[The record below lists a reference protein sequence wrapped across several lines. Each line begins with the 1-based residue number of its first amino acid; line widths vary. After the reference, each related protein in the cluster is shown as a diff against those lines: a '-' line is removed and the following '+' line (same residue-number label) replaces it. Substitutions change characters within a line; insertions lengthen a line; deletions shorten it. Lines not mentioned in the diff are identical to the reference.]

1 MADALLSIQLI
12 VRNEETLLPFCL
24 DSVKSIADE
33 IVVVDTGSTDRSVE
47 IARSYGAKVILS
59 TWNDD
64 FSYARNLGLAHTQ
77 AQWIFYIDADE
88 VLTEGK
94 ELLRERLAAT
104 NAEAFWVTVENV
116 LGRLPEERLQHR
128 MIRLFRNNPFY
139 RFRQRIHEQIIPSIL
154 ERCTPERLEVSD
166 LKLTHLG
173 YFAEVKNQSEK
184 RARRILAS
192 MLNES
197 DQDPFV
203 LYNLGIAKEQRGD
216 TQEALKDLLSAKI
229 NAPAAAAYRPGLIRD
244 IAKLYLTHDRPDEA
258 ARMLNEE
265 CGNYRDYPDLYFLLG
280 RSYRLQGLY
289 PEALQ
294 AFQKAAGCQPSS
306 APYAIE
312 TGTATFRAYTELGEL
327 LAKLGNYESAK
338 TCYEKALEYHAG
350 YMPALL
356 GWTAALDAL
365 NVSADIIAAGLQQL
379 LAKLPDRAKKYA
391 QAMIHLG
398 RYEELIAAR
407 KDELDPAEPQLEY
420 LTALAHLH
428 LKQYDQAILIL
439 QNQSTTVLPDRR
451 TEISQMLALATWSR
465 GSALGYEFYWELDA
479 GVSRLYRS
487 LERRLWQR
495 PVEAM
500 EAADAAMLQ
509 LAREMIGKAVQTGL
523 LDTASGL
530 VRSDPA
536 LLMHAAKC
544 LYRSGYVQLAAD
556 LFIHLLEKDILDA
569 EATAC
574 LAEILYDRAHYG
586 QAAALFEQAI
596 PGNGDA
602 ARIGAALSYLQTSRR
617 VLQQALEYTPDSS
630 LLKGELQKTATGIE
644 LLSKIDWRTEWTPAQ
659 RRSAGVLTPDFLMHD
674 RER

>member
-1 MADALLSIQLI
+1 MTDALLSIQLI

-24 DSVKSIADE
+24 DSVKTIADE

-47 IARSYGAKVILS
+47 IARSYGAKVIVS
-59 TWNDD
+59 KWNDD
-64 FSYARNLGLAHTQ
+64 FSYARNQGLAHTQ

-94 ELLRERLAAT
+94 ESLRERLTAT
-104 NAEAFWVTVENV
+104 NAEAFWVNIENV

-128 MIRLFRNNPFY
+128 MIRLFRNNPSY
-139 RFRQRIHEQIIPSIL
+139 RFRERIHEQIIPSIL
-154 ERCTPERLEVSD
+154 ERCTPDRLELSH

-173 YFAEVKNQSEK
+173 YFAEIKNQSEK
-184 RARRILAS
+184 RERNERILAL

-197 DQDPFV
+197 NQDPFV

-216 TQEALKDLLSAKI
+216 TQEALKDLLSAKTS
-229 NAPAAAAYRPGLIRD
+229 APAAAAYRPGLIRD
-244 IAKLYLTHDRPDEA
+244 IAKLHLTLDRPDEA

-265 CGNYRDYPDLYFLLG
+265 CGNYQDYPDLYFLLG

-327 LAKLGNYESAK
+327 LAKLGQYESAK
-338 TCYEKALEYHAG
+338 TCYEKALEFHAG

-365 NVSADIIAAGLQQL
+365 NVSIDTIAAGLQQL

-391 QAMIHLG
+391 EAMIYLG
-398 RYEELIAAR
+398 RFEELIGTHN
-407 KDELDPAEPQLEY
+407 DERDPAEPELEY

-428 LKQYDQAILIL
+428 LKQYDQAVLIL
-439 QNQSTTVLPDRR
+439 QNLSATVLPDRR
-451 TEISQMLALATWSR
+451 TDIAQTLALATWSR

-479 GVSRLYRS
+479 DVRRLYRS
-487 LERRLWQR
+487 LERRLWKR
-495 PVEAM
+495 PKEAM
-500 EAADAAMLQ
+500 DPAMLQ
-509 LAREMIGKAVQTGL
+509 MAREMIGKAVQNGL

-530 VRSDPA
+530 AGSDPA

-544 LYRSGYVQLAAD
+544 LYHSGYVQLAAD
-556 LFIHLLEKDILDA
+556 LFIHLLEGDSLDA
-569 EATAC
+569 EATAF

-586 QAAALFEQAI
+586 EAAALFEQAV
-596 PGNGDA
+596 PESGDA
-602 ARIGAALSYLQTSRR
+602 ARIGAVLSYLQTSRSL
-617 VLQQALEYTPDSS
+617 LQQALESTPDSS
-630 LLKGELQKTATGIE
+630 LLKGEMQKTTTGIE
-644 LLSKIDWRTEWTPAQ
+644 LLSKIGWRTEWTPAQ
-659 RRSAGVLTPDFLMHD
+659 RRSAGVVTPDFLMHD